1 MRHTQIFSG
10 IFYPYKPHGK
20 LFFHKHLI
28 LLLFS
33 LCIPHTHADS
43 DGCVRVYVWTVSL
56 HSALNEPIMG
66 VYVALMRVSVRRET
80 LHRSPPNQ
88 WGLACY
94 TTTCFLSSSSSL
106 ITSLLLLC
114 HTPTPFSA
122 SLTLPFFLH
131 SISERWE
138 WGFWPI
144 GHEESFKRSKMR
156 PSESCYAQYN
166 ECKS

>member
-1 MRHTQIFSG
+1 M
-10 IFYPYKPHGK
+10 
-20 LFFHKHLI
+20 
-28 LLLFS
+28 
-33 LCIPHTHADS
+33 
-43 DGCVRVYVWTVSL
+43 WTVSL

-106 ITSLLLLC
+106 ITSVLPLS
-114 HTPTPFSA
+114 PPFSA
-122 SLTLPFFLH
+122 SLSLSLSFFLH
-131 SISERWE
+131 SISKRWE

-156 PSESCYAQYN
+156 PSESCYAQDN
-166 ECKS
+166 KCKSYKTGYGIFRVCSKHFWPAFQVLQLLPIYAWVPVQMFCCVAFCVSLI